1 MLSYWS
7 KGTGWERITT
17 NCRSGGHPGLH
28 LFSCEFTD
36 RLDTAAAAEMKC
48 EPCFRPLAR
57 ASADGADPLRPGSS
71 RPAEN
76 TSTPTAPAPRGQP
89 APPDRQQRRP
99 GQLRWLQPRADPVR
113 PGPSGRDMIYF
124 GRNRAIEICEQ
135 KAEPWSWAEQ
145 QTVTDTP
152 PPNIR
157 SRSKGAP
164 GFPQPF
170 SAARSLMVWT
180 RSYQAGFP
188 PLPEPFPA
196 LAVST
201 SRGAGFGGRRGG

>member
-1 MLSYWS
+1 
-7 KGTGWERITT
+7 
-17 NCRSGGHPGLH
+17 
-28 LFSCEFTD
+28 
-36 RLDTAAAAEMKC
+36 MKC
-48 EPCFRPLAR
+48 EPCFGPLAR
-57 ASADGADPLRPGSS
+57 ASADGADPPRPGSS

-76 TSTPTAPAPRGQP
+76 TSTPAAPAPWGQP
-89 APPDRQQRRP
+89 ALPDHQQRRP
-99 GQLRWLQPRADPVR
+99 GQLPRANPVR
-113 PGPSGRDMIYF
+113 PGPSGGDMIYF

-170 SAARSLMVWT
+170 SAARSLTVWT

-188 PLPEPFPA
+188 ALPEPFPA

-201 SRGAGFGGRRGG
+201 SRGVGFGGRRCG